1 MNQNREHQSP
11 TAEAQSQAVDSQNGQ
26 STTTTPETE
35 DQPDQPLLDQHL
47 HHQEED
53 LLLEH
58 LFQPHC
64 VESESHFGSD
74 SSTDVENKYLTPN
87 RHAGK
92 NEIYIKENKTRITT
106 TTTTVELVTTKKIF
120 ERKDG
125 IYKATKVT
133 VDTTR
138 IAGPHTQR
146 EEDVIEETES
156 GWITDDEAEDEDEG
170 DNSAPSGDNATSVG
184 HAGN

>member
-11 TAEAQSQAVDSQNGQ
+11 TAEAQSLAVDSQNGQ
-26 STTTTPETE
+26 SAITTPETE
-35 DQPDQPLLDQHL
+35 DQPLLD
-47 HHQEED
+47 HQEED

-58 LFQPHC
+58 LFQPD
-64 VESESHFGSD
+64 SESHFGSD
-74 SSTDVENKYLTPN
+74 SSTDVEDKYLTPN

-92 NEIYIKENKTRITT
+92 NEIYMKETKTRITT

-120 ERKDG
+120 GRKDG
-125 IYKATKVT
+125 ICKATKVT
-133 VDTTR
+133 VDTTH

-146 EEDVIEETES
+146 EEDVIEKTES
-156 GWITDDEAEDEDEG
+156 GWITDDEAEDEG
-170 DNSAPSGDNATSVG
+170 DNFAPGGDNTTSVG

>member
-11 TAEAQSQAVDSQNGQ
+11 TAEAQSLAVDSQNGQ
-26 STTTTPETE
+26 STTTTPEIE
-35 DQPDQPLLDQHL
+35 DQPLLDHHL

-64 VESESHFGSD
+64 VESESHLGSD
-74 SSTDVENKYLTPN
+74 SSTDVEDKYLTPN

-92 NEIYIKENKTRITT
+92 NEIYIKETKTRITT

-120 ERKDG
+120 GRKDG

-133 VDTTR
+133 VDTTH

-146 EEDVIEETES
+146 EEDVIEKTES
-156 GWITDDEAEDEDEG
+156 GWITDDEAEDEG
-170 DNSAPSGDNATSVG
+170 DNFAPGGDNTTSVG